1 MFTYI
6 ISLKNINEMLSLNIY
21 LNNNEKDNKK
31 YVQQNKYN
39 IGCFNKMTM
48 SIR

>member
-31 YVQQNKYN
+31 YV
-39 IGCFNKMTM
+39 
-48 SIR
+48 

>member
-6 ISLKNINEMLSLNIY
+6 ISLKNINEMLSFNIC

-31 YVQQNKYN
+31 YV
-39 IGCFNKMTM
+39 
-48 SIR
+48 